1 MKINIIVAYCKNNGI
16 GINNNLPWSIKSDM
30 KKFKSLTIGDGN
42 NCVVMGSNT
51 WVSLNNKGLVGRDNL
66 ILSKS
71 QIFDYTINNNI
82 VKSFNSMELLISFLY
97 LKKYSEIWIIGGTS
111 IYNLFLTSDVIKIN
125 EINITY
131 IDTEYTCDTFFPKL
145 NENKFYFVSKKKHE
159 VNNIS
164 NNKTKCIYDIIYKS
178 Y

>member
-1 MKINIIVAYCKNNGI
+1 MYEIDKEKQYMILGV
-16 GINNNLPWSIKSDM
+16 
-30 KKFKSLTIGDGN
+30 
-42 NCVVMGSNT
+42 NT
-51 WVSLNNKGLVGRDNL
+51 KEQLIELHNYLN
-66 ILSKS
+66 
-71 QIFDYTINNNI
+71 Q
-82 VKSFNSMELLISFLY
+82 
-97 LKKYSEIWIIGGTS
+97 TS
-111 IYNLFLTSDVIKIN
+111 IYKLFLTSDVIKIN